1 MSELSELEKHV
12 DRIRESIEIQR
23 IENER
28 RKEVIYE
35 YAKGFIACIMIG
47 TIIGIMIYFL

>member
-1 MSELSELEKHV
+1 MSELSGLEK
-12 DRIRESIEIQR
+12 RIESMRESIETQR

-28 RKEVIYE
+28 RKEVFYD
-35 YAKGFIACIMIG
+35 YVKGFIMCLMMG

>member
-1 MSELSELEKHV
+1 MSELRELEKHV

-28 RKEVIYE
+28 RKEVFYE
-35 YAKGFIACIMIG
+35 YVKGFIMCFMMG
-47 TIIGIMIYFL
+47 SIIGIMIYFL